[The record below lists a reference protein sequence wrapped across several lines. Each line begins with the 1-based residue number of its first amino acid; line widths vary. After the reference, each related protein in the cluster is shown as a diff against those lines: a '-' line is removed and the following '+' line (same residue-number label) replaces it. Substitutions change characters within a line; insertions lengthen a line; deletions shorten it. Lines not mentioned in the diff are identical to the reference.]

1 MRALILATVLFAAA
15 SANAAT
21 LTVGTT
27 GTVYPMTFTRDDVL
41 QGFDIDVINA
51 IADVTGDDVEF
62 VTMTLSSLIGA
73 LDAKKVQTI
82 ANQITITPARAERY
96 LFSDPYVIDG
106 AQVVVRAGNEDEIDG
121 VEALSGRSVGVILG
135 SNFEA
140 LLRELDYADEIDI
153 RTYDANILEQETVMG
168 RIDAY
173 VRDQMSAIQ
182 IIDEVKLPLKL
193 AGKPF
198 APMYNAFPFTDDSE
212 GEALRV
218 KFDDALK
225 VLHEN
230 GTLTE
235 LSEKWFGRDVTSE
248 NP

>member
-15 SANAAT
+15 SADAAT

-27 GTVYPMTFTRDDVL
+27 GTVYPMTFTRNDEL

-62 VTMTLSSLIGA
+62 VTMSLSSLIGA

-82 ANQITITPARAERY
+82 ANQITITPARADRY
-96 LFSDPYVIDG
+96 LFSEPYVIDG
-106 AQVVVRAGNEDEIDG
+106 AQVVIRAGNENEING
-121 VEALSGRSVGVILG
+121 VEDLRGRSVGVILG

-140 LLRELDYADEIDI
+140 LLRQLDYADEIDI
-153 RTYDANILEQETVMG
+153 RTYDTNILEQETVMG

-182 IIDEVKLPLKL
+182 VIDEVKLPLKL

-198 APMYNAFPFTDDSE
+198 APMYNGFPFTEDAE

-225 VLHEN
+225 VLRDN
-230 GTLTE
+230 GKLAE
-235 LSEKWFGRDVTSE
+235 ISEKWFERDVTSE